1 MSDISQSQPTTSSP
15 DFDAIRHLS
24 PQGNEFWVARELM
37 PLLGYNQWRRF
48 EDAISRAK
56 IACEQSGNIPDNH
69 FVNVGKKVA
78 LGSGAKRAV
87 KDYYLSR
94 FACYLI
100 AQNGDVRKPEIAAA
114 QAYFA
119 VSTRQNE
126 VSQMV
131 KRLEIREHLVLSEQ
145 RLTELAIQAGMLP
158 ENFNQFQDAGYKGL
172 YGGLTQNDVKQRKQV
187 LPEEDLRDRMGEEEL
202 AANFFRS
209 AYTAG
214 RIRREEVAGEDNLFD
229 THQEIGQAV
238 RVTIQQVG
246 GILPEELPTEP
257 SLKPLLEEQIQNKN
271 LPKHSKKPNTD

>member
-1 MSDISQSQPTTSSP
+1 MSDISQSQLTTSSP

-56 IACEQSGNIPDNH
+56 IACEQSGNMPDNH

-172 YGGLTQNDVKQRKQV
+172 YGGLTQNDVKERKQV
-187 LPEEDLRDRMGEEEL
+187 SPEEDLRDRMGEEEL

-214 RIRREEVAGEDNLFD
+214 KIRREEVSGEDNLFE

-257 SLKPLLEEQIQNKN
+257 SLKPLLEEQLQNKN
-271 LPKHSKKPNTD
+271 LPKQSKKPVSD